1 VILRATELGHQDPLG
16 YADAVSSEDCLHRIV
31 TPVDIVDR
39 EAGSPSEQ
47 DGNIGM
53 VGESARSAG
62 PPHECDWRVGL
73 ALTLRGNHESGPGP
87 KGALDASGGLRWA
100 AVEALSE
107 DRIWLCRPIKAAGI
121 LFVANPS
128 RNPGNARMSWE
139 HPWKGVAPGCLA
151 LGSRFSRWPKC
162 PSLAV
167 DSAICVQRGPV
178 ASVKTYDPDLALP
191 AVTARGAAPRAGTG
205 TGLCPAVRRC

>member
-73 ALTLRGNHESGPGP
+73 ALTLRGNHESGPG
-87 KGALDASGGLRWA
+87 AEGGPRCVRRAPLGCRRGTFRRSNL
-100 AVEALSE
+100 ALSPHQGGRDPLRGE
-107 DRIWLCRPIKAAGI
+107 PEPESGECTDVMGAPLEGGGAWMSGLGIPLLSAAE
-121 LFVANPS
+121 
-128 RNPGNARMSWE
+128 MSQS
-139 HPWKGVAPGCLA
+139 GC
-151 LGSRFSRWPKC
+151 
-162 PSLAV
+162 
-167 DSAICVQRGPV
+167 
-178 ASVKTYDPDLALP
+178 
-191 AVTARGAAPRAGTG
+191 
-205 TGLCPAVRRC
+205 